1 MVSLDQL
8 LSITLACIVLIVA
21 PGPSVMFIVGRALS
35 YGRASALATVAG
47 NSLGAYTAAVLV
59 ACGIGLVL
67 RESEA
72 FLSVLR
78 IAGALV
84 LVWLGY
90 KAIRERKA
98 IGPGQA
104 GAAAGTRDLALA
116 MRQGYWVGLTN
127 PKALIVF
134 AVILPQFVR
143 PEAGHATAQMLLLA
157 LAPVAVGLCT
167 DMAWA
172 LAATRARDWLTG
184 SRRRNEAVGAVGGTL
199 VMGLGVA
206 MLVSN
211 KV

>member
-84 LVWLGY
+84 LIWLGY

-98 IGPGQA
+98 IGLGPA
-104 GAAAGTRDLALA
+104 GAAGTRDLALA
-116 MRQGYWVGLTN
+116 VRQGYWVGLTN

-157 LAPVAVGLCT
+157 IAPVAVGLCT

-172 LAATRARDWLTG
+172 LAATRARNWLSG

>member
-84 LVWLGY
+84 LIWLGY

-98 IGPGQA
+98 MAPGPA
-104 GAAAGTRDLALA
+104 GAAGTRDLALA

-157 LAPVAVGLCT
+157 IAPVAVGLCT

-172 LAATRARDWLTG
+172 LAATRARNWLSG

>member
-84 LVWLGY
+84 LIWLGY

-98 IGPGQA
+98 MAPRPA
-104 GAAAGTRDLALA
+104 GAAGTRDLALA

-157 LAPVAVGLCT
+157 IAPVAVGLCT

-172 LAATRARDWLTG
+172 LAATRARNWLSG

>member
-1 MVSLDQL
+1 MVSVDQI
-8 LSITLACIVLIVA
+8 LSITLACIVLIVV

-35 YGRASALATVAG
+35 YGRASALSTVAG
-47 NSLGAYTAAVLV
+47 NSLGVYTVAVLV
-59 ACGIGLVL
+59 ACGVGLVL

-72 FLSVLR
+72 FLSALR

-84 LVWLGY
+84 LIWLGY

-98 IGPGQA
+98 IGPGLA
-104 GAAAGTRDLALA
+104 GAGGTRDLALA
-116 MRQGYWVGLTN
+116 ARQGYWVGLTN

-134 AVILPQFVR
+134 AVILPQFVH
-143 PEAGHATAQMLLLA
+143 PEAGHLTAQMLLLA
-157 LAPVAVGLCT
+157 IVPVAVGLCT
-167 DMAWA
+167 DIVWA
-172 LAATRARDWLTG
+172 LAATRARNWLSG

-211 KV
+211 KA